1 MSVLVL
7 VLLPIV
13 LLIIGVPIFVALMAI
28 AIVGVW
34 IVDSP
39 LHAVHTSM
47 FGSLDSFP
55 LLAVP
60 LFIFAGD
67 IMARGGMARRL
78 IEFMLSLVG
87 GIRGSLGLATIASC
101 EAFGVMSG
109 SSVACVAAIGKLTVP
124 ALRKNGYGETF
135 SVSLVTASGVIDV
148 IIPPSIPMIIYAIAA
163 QQSVADLF
171 LAGFLPGILVGVVLS
186 AYVYVYARRH
196 KVPVGAPPR
205 WDKIGHAAKEA
216 FWAVLAPVVILGG
229 IYGGVFTPTEAA
241 GAACIYAIVIS
252 MFVYREMSLADLW
265 QITLDS
271 AALIAQI
278 LVIVSAAGAFAW
290 LITTSGLPTKLIM
303 FVDGL
308 GLQYWMLLVVINVLL
323 LFVGSALE
331 PPAAILILTPLLT
344 PIAYKAGIDP
354 IHFGIIVT
362 INLAIG
368 MFMPPFGL
376 NLFASNALFGTA
388 LPKLY
393 RGVLPFLLLY
403 VFVLALVT
411 YIPAISLAPLRLFK

>member
-171 LAGFLPGILVGVVLS
+171 LAGFLPRSWS
-186 AYVYVYARRH
+186 ASYSRPMCTSTRDGTKSRSAPRR
-196 KVPVGAPPR
+196 GGTISGMPR
-205 WDKIGHAAKEA
+205 KRRSGPCS
-216 FWAVLAPVVILGG
+216 PVVILGG

-241 GAACIYAIVIS
+241 GAAYIYAIVIS

-331 PPAAILILTPLLT
+331 PPAAILILTPC
-344 PIAYKAGIDP
+344 
-354 IHFGIIVT
+354 
-362 INLAIG
+362 
-368 MFMPPFGL
+368 
-376 NLFASNALFGTA
+376 SRR
-388 LPKLY
+388 LPT
-393 RGVLPFLLLY
+393 RPGSTRSTSGSSSPS
-403 VFVLALVT
+403 
-411 YIPAISLAPLRLFK
+411 ISRSACSCRRSG